1 MDLIHSSSLSA
12 LEDAMRFRV
21 ARGGVLASN
30 LANVDTPGYR
40 RREMHFVDAL
50 DQAVV
55 SARRTHSRHLGAP
68 STDPASRHRIELG
81 PKGARPDG
89 NGVNI
94 DEEVIAL
101 SRNSGAF
108 TSQAG
113 IMARIHSLFR
123 TAITGG

>member
-1 MDLIHSSSLSA
+1 MDLIHSGSLAA

-40 RREMHFVDAL
+40 RREMHFVEAL
-50 DQAVV
+50 DQAVTG
-55 SARRTHSRHLGAP
+55 AERTHPRHLGAI
-68 STDPASRHRIELG
+68 SENPASRHLIELG
-81 PKGARPDG
+81 PKGTRPDG
-89 NGVNI
+89 NGVNL

-113 IMARIHSLFR
+113 IMARIHSMFR